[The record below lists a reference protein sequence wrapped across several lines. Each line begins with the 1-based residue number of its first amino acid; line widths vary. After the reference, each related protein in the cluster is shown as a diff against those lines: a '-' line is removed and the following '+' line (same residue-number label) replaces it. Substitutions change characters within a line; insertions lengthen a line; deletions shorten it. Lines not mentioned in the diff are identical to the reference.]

1 MTDRM
6 HQNKENMVKD
16 EALQEVNGGLIIVPK
31 TNALNDDD
39 LDEVTGGAEWN
50 WNESKR

>member
-16 EALQEVNGGLIIVPK
+16 EALQDVNGGLIIVPK
-31 TNALNDDD
+31 TNALNDGD
-39 LDEVTGGAEWN
+39 LDKEPGGARWN